1 MVRSVKLRN
10 AAAREACVDG
20 NRPDKGHAPKVP
32 ATAPATQ
39 GRAPFAWPWGLV
51 AIGIMALAW
60 VGIYLL
66 WNGVV
71 FLFSL

>member
-1 MVRSVKLRN
+1 VPLVVPS
-10 AAAREACVDG
+10 EAG
-20 NRPDKGHAPKVP
+20 
-32 ATAPATQ
+32 Q
-39 GRAPFAWPWGLV
+39 RAPFAWPWGLV

-60 VGIYLL
+60 VGIYLM